1 MSRRAV
7 GRKLMRWPLSRR
19 AKRSATSSRS
29 SNMLSSGRSTAGRR
43 VAWSSCRRIW
53 SSSEPSTIISSRP
66 SASAR
71 STSAGPK
78 APGSKDEAASN
89 PVGAGSRISV
99 AGETSG
105 THMTGSSPTGDA
117 GSWAKAQPP
126 SPSETDA
133 GSLCVDGSA
142 RDLAL
147 GADEIAAVVGVAAQ
161 KFGGKAGTFEAVQA
175 INRLRRAPILRG
187 HGVSSRLSSLE
198 AGRHDP
204 ENSSAKVVL
213 KVASRV
219 AASRGSVGRRF
230 TASGVQAGADSLP
243 PSSSGPAPDGFHEP
257 FWHGRAPGPD

>member
-1 MSRRAV
+1 
-7 GRKLMRWPLSRR
+7 MRWPLSRR

-43 VAWSSCRRIW
+43 VAWSSCKRIW
-53 SSSEPSTIISSRP
+53 SSSEPSTITSSRP

-78 APGSKDEAASN
+78 ALGLKDEAASN

-105 THMTGSSPTGDA
+105 SHKTGSSPTGDA

-133 GSLCVDGSA
+133 GSLGVDGSA
-142 RDLAL
+142 RNLAL
-147 GADEIAAVVGVAAQ
+147 SADEVAAVIRVAAQ

-187 HGVSSRLSSLE
+187 HGVSSRCPVSL
-198 AGRHDP
+198 
-204 ENSSAKVVL
+204 
-213 KVASRV
+213 RV
-219 AASRGSVGRRF
+219 ATIRKIHP
-230 TASGVQAGADSLP
+230 QK
-243 PSSSGPAPDGFHEP
+243 
-257 FWHGRAPGPD
+257 